1 MKIATIALAITAT
14 IAFSAPAQA
23 EKMTNA
29 EMCGHVETV
38 AEMTIQAFQAN
49 VSLNTMMKS
58 IDTNIS
64 ELGEAWVSL
73 STEILLDAY
82 DQLPYP
88 TDASRAKQVDRFKN
102 EWVRKCWVELT
113 GPTA

>member
-1 MKIATIALAITAT
+1 MKTSIVALAITAT
-14 IAFSAPAQA
+14 LAFSAPAQA

-29 EMCGHVETV
+29 ETCGHVETV

-49 VSLNTMMKS
+49 VSLNAMMES
-58 IDTNIS
+58 IDTHIGK
-64 ELGEAWVSL
+64 LGEAWVTL
-73 STEILLDAY
+73 STNILLDAY
-82 DQLPYP
+82 DQVPYP